1 MSISSIIKTL
11 QAELPEGVE
20 LVAVSKFHPTE
31 SIMEAYR
38 AGQRVFGESRV
49 QELIT
54 KHSELPRDIEWRMI
68 GHLQSNKI
76 KYIAPFISLIESV
89 DSERLMVEID
99 KSAAKVGRVID
110 ILLEIHVAAEES
122 KDGWRW
128 SELKEFVES
137 GAIERLSNI
146 RLRGVMGMATY
157 TNDEERIRYDF
168 NQLRDHFLELQSRFG
183 EKFDTLSMGMSD
195 DYPIAIECGSTS
207 IRVGSMIFGNRY

>member
-20 LVAVSKFHPTE
+20 LVAVSKFHPAE
-31 SIMEAYR
+31 SIMEAYN

-76 KYIAPFISLIESV
+76 KYIAPFISLVESV
-89 DSERLMVEID
+89 DSERLMIEID

-137 GAIERLSNI
+137 GAVEQLSNI

-157 TNDEERIRYDF
+157 TNNEERIRHDF
-168 NQLRDHFLELQSRFG
+168 NQLRNYFLELQPRFG
-183 EKFDTLSMGMSD
+183 EMFDTLSMGMSD